1 MGNTESISENMTTD
15 PLEGT
20 KEDIASGVNEYYG
33 YKYNLVPSFPNLN
46 MVILDDKLLEKTFNL
61 STEGIVPKYVDLRV
75 NFPAILDI
83 GELPLNPIY
92 AVSYMLQYAL
102 LKQNLPVFPPS
113 NLFIFLN
120 CKFYRFS
127 PRILTFE
134 TIFKSIRTNGFCSEN
149 DLRTNKDN
157 INKSITESM
166 KQKAVSHKFINVGKI
181 KQDLDVIK
189 RVLLSKQP
197 ILVGL
202 TVYYS
207 LNRITNAFWLPD
219 VNIES
224 IQGGIA
230 GVIVGYMED
239 REVFIVAQTFGS
251 QFGENGYILV
261 PFEYI
266 LNPNYTFEL
275 YTLSLDKN
283 RIEGYIT
290 QKIKLEET
298 KRIESI
304 KKEDT
309 QSDIFSN
316 LFS

>member
-1 MGNTESISENMTTD
+1 MGNVESIGDNVQTD
-15 PLEGT
+15 PLEGVA
-20 KEDIASGVNEYYG
+20 EDIASNVNEYYG

-46 MVILDDKLLEKTFNL
+46 KIILDDKILDKTFNL
-61 STEGIVPKYVDLRV
+61 NNEGIVPKYVDLRAT
-75 NFPAILDI
+75 FPDILDI
-83 GELPLNPIY
+83 GDLPLNPIY

-113 NLFIFLN
+113 NIFIFLN

-127 PRILTFE
+127 PRILTLE

-149 DLRTNKDN
+149 DFRTNKDN
-157 INKSITESM
+157 LNKSITEGM
-166 KQKAVSHKFINVGKI
+166 RQKAVSYKFINIGKV
-181 KQDLDVIK
+181 KQDLETIK
-189 RVLLSKQP
+189 KVLLSKQP

-207 LNRITNAFWLPD
+207 LNRVTNAFWLPD

-230 GVIVGYMED
+230 GVIVGYIED

-261 PFEYI
+261 PFDYI

-275 YTLSLDKN
+275 YTLALDKN

-290 QKIKLEET
+290 QKIKLEEN
-298 KRIESI
+298 KLAQSI
-304 KKEDT
+304 KQDDT
-309 QSDIFSN
+309 RSDLFSN